1 MARTTILV
9 ADDDGENREM
19 LKGFFDSRYTVALA
33 ENGKEA
39 MEYIMEHFKE
49 VAIILLDMHM
59 PVVDGRALLKVLKMK
74 GVTKRIPIVM
84 MTTRLDEELVKECY
98 ENGAADFVLKPF
110 VPSLVRGRINNT
122 IAVYHHREQLEAVVA
137 KQLAEIKEK
146 NGELKAYND
155 RIVEVMSSLVEFRN
169 LESNYHIKKIK
180 GISRILAEVMGALY
194 PEDYEMPTEKIEMIE
209 SASALHDIG
218 MVAISDTILLKPG
231 KLSADEFEVIK
242 SHTTL
247 GCEMLKQIEEM
258 QSKEFIKVAH
268 NIVRHH
274 HEKYDGKGYPDHLA
288 GDDIPIEAQIVSMA
302 DVYDSLISDKPYRD
316 AFDMNKAFTMLTSGE
331 AGEFNEKLI
340 QVFVNSRKLIEDLC
354 KKYT

>member
-19 LKGFFDSRYTVALA
+19 LRSFFDGEYTVALA
-33 ENGKEA
+33 ENGKVA
-39 MEYIMEHFKE
+39 MEYIMAHFRE
-49 VAIILLDMHM
+49 IAVVLLDMHM

-84 MTTRLDEELVKECY
+84 MTTRLDEDLVHECY

-110 VPSLVRGRINNT
+110 VPSLVQGRIRNT
-122 IAVYHHREQLEAVVA
+122 VTVYHHREQLEAIVN

-146 NGELKAYND
+146 NEELSAYND
-155 RIVEVMSSLVEFRN
+155 RLVEVMSSLVEFRN

-180 GISRILAEVMGALY
+180 GISRILAEMLSKLY
-194 PEDYEMPTEKIEMIE
+194 PEAYDLPKSKIEMIE

-231 KLSADEFEVIK
+231 KLSPDEFEVIK

-247 GCEMLKQIEEM
+247 GCEMLKQIEEL
-258 QSKEFIKVAH
+258 QSDFFIDISY

-274 HEKYDGKGYPDHLA
+274 HEKYDGSGYPDHLK
-288 GDDIPIEAQIVSMA
+288 GDEIPVEAQIVSMA
-302 DVYDSLISDKPYRD
+302 DIYDSLISDKPYRD
-316 AFDMNKAFTMLTSGE
+316 AFDMNKAFSMVVNGE
-331 AGEFNEKLI
+331 AGSFNEKL
-340 QVFVNSRKLIEDLC
+340 VESFTKSRKLIEELC
-354 KKYT
+354 KKYE

>member
-1 MARTTILV
+1 MARSTILV
-9 ADDDGENREM
+9 TDDDGENREM
-19 LKGFFDSRYTVALA
+19 LRSFFEKDYTVALA
-33 ENGKEA
+33 ENGKVA

-49 VAIILLDMHM
+49 IAAVLLDMHM

-84 MTTRLDEELVKECY
+84 MTTTLDEELVNECY

-110 VPSLVRGRINNT
+110 VPTLVQGRIRNT
-122 IAVYHHREQLEAVVA
+122 ITLYHHREQLEAVVN
-137 KQLAEIKEK
+137 KQLLEIKEK
-146 NGELKAYND
+146 NSELKEYND
-155 RIVEVMSSLVEFRN
+155 RLVEVMSALVEFRN
-169 LESNYHIKKIK
+169 LESNFHIKKIK
-180 GISRILAEVMGALY
+180 GISRILAECLSVLY
-194 PEDYEMPTEKIEMIE
+194 PDDYDLTKEKVEVIE

-247 GCEMLKQIEEM
+247 GCEMLKQIEEL
-258 QSKEFIKVAH
+258 QSKDYISISY

-274 HEKYDGKGYPDHLA
+274 HEKYDGSGYPDHLA
-288 GDDIPIEAQIVSMA
+288 GDAIPIEAQIVSMA

-316 AFDMNKAFTMLTSGE
+316 AFDMSKAYTMISTGE
-331 AGEFNEKLI
+331 AGVFNEKL
-340 QVFVNSRKLIEDLC
+340 VESFMKSRKLIEDLC
-354 KKYT
+354 KRYA